1 MILQASQTIIEFN
14 GGDIAVGVRKDGVVG
29 FQNIEKQ
36 EIGTNVKNDDNIF
49 PVIFEFKN
57 TTSID
62 TVIKQLQRAKEILQK
77 AEEAE

>member
-14 GGDIAVGVRKDGVVG
+14 GGDVAVGVRKDGIVG

-36 EIGTNVKNDDNIF
+36 EIGTNVKNNDNIF

-57 TTSID
+57 INSID
-62 TVIKQLQRAKEILQK
+62 VVIKQLKRAKKILQK
-77 AEEAE
+77 VKEAE